1 MPGKPESDEW
11 RAKRS
16 QQIQFQASIY
26 AQPWWR
32 GGAGENS
39 PKSSSVDQQLNGSSA
54 MNGGTITTQ
63 SETNEVVGFNKQMQ
77 SLISQSLPGIDNSGE
92 DVTKEHQNIKHAF
105 SSTPFTMVKHLGPN
119 SENESIGHS
128 IVLTSQAYFD
138 AHYGGGLTPYGQQTM
153 INPQLYGMNHAR
165 MLLPLEMEE
174 EPVYVNAKQYHGI
187 LRRRQS
193 RAKAELEK
201 KVIKV
206 RKPYLHESRHLHAM
220 RRARGNGGRFL
231 NTKKLEGNNNNSIN
245 PSMESGSSLS
255 TATLHSNND
264 HYVVSQSMVH
274 DMEKMQNFTIGF
286 HGSNGLSSM
295 YHSQFNGRNEGHCFG
310 GERQGM
316 LMHGAPNGAIE

>member
-1 MPGKPESDEW
+1 MPGKAESDEW

-16 QQIQFQASIY
+16 EQIQFQAGVY

-32 GGAGENS
+32 GGSEAGENA
-39 PKSSSVDQQLNGSSA
+39 PKSSLADQQLNG
-54 MNGGTITTQ
+54 GVTVTT
-63 SETNEVVGFNKQMQ
+63 EAENNEVVAFNKEMQ
-77 SLISQSLPGIDNSGE
+77 SLISPSLPGIDNSGG
-92 DVTKEHQNIKHAF
+92 DVTKEHQNIKHVF
-105 SSTPFTMVKHLGPN
+105 SSTPFTMGKHLGPN
-119 SENESIGHS
+119 SETESVGHS
-128 IVLTSQAYFD
+128 VILTPHPYFD
-138 AHYGGGLTPYGQQTM
+138 AQYGGGLAPYGQQTM
-153 INPQLYGMNHAR
+153 INPQLYGLNHAR

-231 NTKKLEGNNNNSIN
+231 NTKKLEGNNNNAN

-255 TATLHSNND
+255 AARLHSNND
-264 HYVVSQSMVH
+264 HYDASRSTVQ
-274 DMEKMQNFTIGF
+274 DIGKMQNFTIGF
-286 HGSNGLSSM
+286 HGSNDRSSM
-295 YHSQFNGRNEGHCFG
+295 YHSQLNGRNEVHYFDR
-310 GERQGM
+310 ERQSM
-316 LMHGAPNGAIE
+316 VMHGAPNGALD